1 MKKFIAPE
9 INSVEINSEDVIMAS
24 TIAMENTGISYDN
37 PGFTDGASGAT
48 GIWMG
53 ADDSWN

>member
-24 TIAMENTGISYDN
+24 TLAAQNEGLTQVV
-37 PGFTDGASGAT
+37 DGTAAPAN
-48 GIWMG
+48 GIWTG
-53 ADDSWN
+53 VDDSWV